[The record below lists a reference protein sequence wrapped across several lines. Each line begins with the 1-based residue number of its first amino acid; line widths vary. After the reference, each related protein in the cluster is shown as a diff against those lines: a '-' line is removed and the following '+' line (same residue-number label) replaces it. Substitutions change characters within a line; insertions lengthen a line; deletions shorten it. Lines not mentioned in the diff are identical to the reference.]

1 MRADSS
7 TVRRRYP
14 ARNGTTRSSR
24 SGRSRSA
31 DGPVDDVDMRASPLI
46 RRVAVVSRCA
56 VAGGGEADVGHEVG
70 EHDLL
75 DSGLAERRQDAFD
88 VAQEDPVR
96 PDDEDALVLEREAVG
111 VQQVGGPVEG
121 DHRLAGAGTR
131 PGRRG
136 HRHGASG

>member
-7 TVRRRYP
+7 TREAQV
-14 ARNGTTRSSR
+14 
-24 SGRSRSA
+24 SGAERDDEVVAQRTLPIG
-31 DGPVDDVDMRASPLI
+31 DRPVDDGGHAGVALDPSC
-46 RRVAVVSRCA
+46 RRRLLRA

-75 DSGLAERRQDAFD
+75 HSGLAERRQDAFD

-96 PDDEDALVLEREAVG
+96 PDHEDALVLQREAVG

-121 DHRLAGAGTR
+121 DHRLAGAGTALDDEDT
-131 PGRRG
+131 
-136 HRHGASG
+136 RHGASG